1 MRRSEGR
8 ILTSHTGRLFKPGS
22 GWRGMGGSVQ
32 PVPPAQLREE
42 VTSMVRAQLDIG
54 MDIVSN
60 GQVAAA
66 GSYNVYDAIEGFE
79 TKPVDLADGESFL
92 SPRVIRWFPR
102 DMHRFPDFYANMYE
116 RMGGPANRFRTR
128 MCVTGPLKLKTLEP
142 LKRDLQVFKD
152 ALRETGAAEGFFC
165 ITAPAWTEEFLWNE
179 YYRSDD
185 EMVVALSEQ
194 MAPLY
199 KTVVDAGVLLQ
210 IDDPAISHDWEEVRR
225 PQMTLEEYEKFM
237 TVRVEA
243 LNAALEGIPE
253 EMVRYHVCWGSWPGM
268 HTEDIP
274 LKDIVKMILKV
285 KAQGYSIE
293 AAKST
298 HLHEWKVWRDVVKL
312 PEGKI
317 LMPGVVDH
325 TTNVVEHPEVIADRI
340 ITYAGVVGK
349 ENVIAA
355 TDCGMR
361 GHADANWEKYK
372 NIVKGAQLASEELW
386 ASERRVVSVG

>member
-22 GWRGMGGSVQ
+22 GWNGMGGSVP
-32 PVPPAQLREE
+32 PVPAEQLQDA
-42 VTSMVRAQLDIG
+42 VTSMVRAQVDIG

-60 GQVAAA
+60 GQVAAE
-66 GSYNVYDAIEGFE
+66 GSYNVYDVIEGFE
-79 TKPVDLADGESFL
+79 AKPLELAEGESFL

-102 DMHRFPDFYANMYE
+102 DMQRFPDFYANMYE
-116 RMGGPANRFRTR
+116 RMGLTNRFRTR
-128 MCVTGPLKLKTLEP
+128 MCVTGPLRLKTLEP
-142 LKRDLQVFKD
+142 VKRDLQIFKH
-152 ALRETGAAEGFFC
+152 ALSETGATEGFFC
-165 ITAPAWTEEFLWNE
+165 VTAPAWTEEFLWNE

-185 EMVVALSEQ
+185 DMVVALSEQ
-194 MAPLY
+194 MAPIY
-199 KTVVDAGVLLQ
+199 KAVVDAGVLLQ

-225 PQMTLEEYEKFM
+225 PQMNLEEYERFM
-237 TVRVEA
+237 MIRVEA
-243 LNAALEGIPE
+243 LNAALDGIPE
-253 EMVRYHVCWGSWPGM
+253 EAIRYHVCWGSWPGM

-285 KAQGYSIE
+285 KAQAYSIE
-293 AAKST
+293 AAKTT
-298 HLHEWKVWRDVVKL
+298 HLHEWKVWRDVAKL

-361 GHADANWEKYK
+361 GHATANWEKYK
-372 NIVKGAQLASEELW
+372 SIVRGAELASQQLW

>member
-1 MRRSEGR
+1 MAMRRSEGR

-32 PVPPAQLREE
+32 PVPHEQFSDE
-42 VTSMVRAQLDIG
+42 VTNMVRAQLDIG
-54 MDIVSN
+54 MDVVSN

-66 GSYNVYDAIEGFE
+66 DSYNVYEAIEGFE

-142 LKRDLQVFKD
+142 LKRDLEIFKD

-199 KTVVDAGVLLQ
+199 KTVADAGVLLQ

-225 PQMTLEEYEKFM
+225 PQMTLAEYETFM
-237 TVRVEA
+237 MVRVEA

-285 KAQGYSIE
+285 KAQAYSIE

-312 PEGKI
+312 PDGKI

-372 NIVKGAQLASEELW
+372 NIVKGAHLASEQLW
-386 ASERRVVSVG
+386 A